1 MSGAALSFAH
11 DFCDSH
17 PVNERREPT
26 IGTLPDIV
34 EGARP
39 RGPSPSNRPSRVRRA
54 WLLAAV
60 VIVPLLAF
68 ALYKG
73 RDTLGARL
81 LPPPQQTQLM
91 QRADSALHAGK
102 LTATDGSGARELYE
116 AVLAR
121 DPDSLVAREGL
132 VHVGAAALAQA
143 QSALR
148 DNRPQDA
155 QRALDLARGLA
166 VPIAD
171 LQPVENAVRRRAG
184 SEDQLATLLAQ
195 ADAAARAGHLDD
207 GNATSALARYQQA
220 LAAAPDNAVV
230 LARRQALLSRMLAGI
245 DALLANNDIAAA
257 QRLVDR
263 VVAVDPGHQDL
274 PVARTR
280 LAAALQQKQKAQAR
294 DLDAADAA
302 LHGGRI
308 DAAIAGF
315 RKVQA
320 ANPGDPRART
330 GLHQA
335 ADAMVRQAQRAI
347 ADFDFASAE
356 SALAQARVLT
366 PDSVSLRAAE
376 LHLQQSRARRA
387 VIVPPANDA
396 AKIDDLLAA
405 ADHAVVRNEL
415 VDPPGD
421 SAFDKLRAAS
431 AIAPGDPRVI
441 AATRRFGATAVAC
454 FQREM
459 TGNRLVRAEACLDA
473 LIATDP
479 THVKLQTMRQG
490 LAARWLAVAEE
501 RLGAG
506 ELGNAQRAI
515 ASAQRWAPNDPAIP
529 ALLTRLQQARAGTR
543 H

>member
-1 MSGAALSFAH
+1 M
-11 DFCDSH
+11 
-17 PVNERREPT
+17 NERREPT
-26 IGTLPDIV
+26 IGTLPEIV
-34 EGARP
+34 DGERP

-54 WLLAAV
+54 WLFSAL
-60 VIVPLLAF
+60 VIIPLLAF
-68 ALYKG
+68 ALYQG
-73 RDTLGARL
+73 RDMLGARL
-81 LPPPQQTQLM
+81 LPVAQQTQLM
-91 QRADSALHAGK
+91 QRADAALRSGK
-102 LTATDGSGARELYE
+102 LTSTDGRGARELYE

-121 DPDSLVAREGL
+121 DPDSLAAREGL
-132 VHVGAAALAQA
+132 VHVGSAALAQA
-143 QSALR
+143 QAALR

-166 VPIAD
+166 VPVAD
-171 LQPVENAVRRRAG
+171 LQPVENALQRRGG

-195 ADAAARAGHLDD
+195 ADAAARAGRLDD
-207 GNATSALARYQQA
+207 GTDSSALARYQQA
-220 LAAAPDNAVV
+220 QAAAPDNAVV

-245 DALLANNDIAAA
+245 DGLLAKNDIVGA

-274 PVARTR
+274 QVARTR
-280 LAAALQQKQKAQAR
+280 LAAALQQQQKAQTR

-308 DAAIAGF
+308 DASIAGF
-315 RKVQA
+315 RKIQA
-320 ANPGDPRART
+320 VNPGDPRARA
-330 GLHQA
+330 GLRQA
-335 ADAMVRQAQRAI
+335 ADALVRQAQRAI
-347 ADFDFASAE
+347 ADFDFTGAE
-356 SALAQARVLT
+356 SALAQARALA
-366 PDSVSLRAAE
+366 PESAGLRAAE
-376 LHLQQSRARRA
+376 LHLQQAHARHA
-387 VIVPPANDA
+387 AIAPPANEA

-441 AATRRFGATAVAC
+441 AATRRFGATAIAC

-473 LIATDP
+473 LVATDP
-479 THVKLQTMRQG
+479 THANLQSMRQG

-506 ELGNAQRAI
+506 ELDNAQRAI
-515 ASAQRWAPNDPAIP
+515 ASAQRWTPNDPAIP
-529 ALLTRLQQARAGTR
+529 ALQMRLQQARAGGR
-543 H
+543 R